1 MVTGCRVRSERPRSP
16 VNSPPRKRKYWVKNG
31 SLRPSRWR
39 SAATISV
46 DALAPTYARAGSPG
60 ETCLQHKDHQ
70 RQDQQDDHGGREPA
84 GQKAQH
90 RRYLRT
96 GMRLRMASPPRLAI
110 RLSSSTAMPGMPGTH
125 HWLSSWLNARAVSAP
140 SSGAGAC

>member
-1 MVTGCRVRSERPRSP
+1 MSEVTGCRVRSDRPRSP

-31 SLRPSRWR
+31 SFRPSRCR
-39 SAATISV
+39 SAATISF

-60 ETCLQHKDHQ
+60 ETDCSTKITSDKIS
-70 RQDQQDDHGGREPA
+70 RMSTAAESRRVR
-84 GQKAQH
+84 KASIV
-90 RRYLRT
+90 YLRT

-125 HWLSSWLNARAVSAP
+125 H
-140 SSGAGAC
+140 